1 MRGAEHAIVTAV
13 VLAAGSSRRMGQNK
27 LLLPLGKET
36 VVRRSVRTAIE
47 SGVDQVV
54 VVLGHESA
62 RVARELVGLS
72 CVSVVNADHEGGVG
86 TSLHLGVARA
96 AADARAVVI
105 VLADMPFVT
114 SEMVATLVERYRATG
129 APLVVSEYGDVEAP
143 PILYD
148 RALFPELLGTPGER
162 CAKQVVRAHK
172 AEAIV
177 VAWPEEALR
186 DIDVNE
192 DYEHVRSQ
200 LAGA

>member
-1 MRGAEHAIVTAV
+1 MFGAEHAIVTAV
-13 VLAAGSSRRMGQNK
+13 VLAAGSSRRMGENK

-54 VVLGHESA
+54 VVLGHESG

-72 CVSVVNADHEGGVG
+72 CVSVVNPDHEAGVG
-86 TSLHLGVARA
+86 TSLHLGVTRA
-96 AADARAVVI
+96 ARDAGAVVV

-114 SEMVATLVERYRATG
+114 SEMITTLVERYRATG
-129 APLVVSEYGDVEAP
+129 APLVVSEYGDVEA
-143 PILYD
+143 
-148 RALFPELLGTPGER
+148 LFAELLATPGER
-162 CAKQVVRAHK
+162 CAKQVVKRHRP
-172 AEAIV
+172 EAIV

-192 DYEHVRSQ
+192 DYEHARSQ
-200 LAGA
+200 LKGA